1 MSLGKVRS
9 VQFAGQFY
17 SADSTRLQH
26 DLKYFFDS
34 VQADSYF
41 KKFSNLRVLLVPH
54 AAYSYSGQV
63 AAYGYSQVN
72 PQRIKRVILL
82 GVAHADFADRACL
95 STAEA
100 WQSPLGQ
107 VKLDVQMLNRLAA
120 SADFEFDDEVHQHEH
135 SLEAQLPFLQTVL
148 TDEVKIVPILLGQI
162 ADNKLQ
168 SIAQILQKYLDAE
181 TLLVIST
188 DLAHYPPVDLAE
200 QADRETIEA
209 ILSGEVG
216 LFKSVVK
223 KIQPTQALQTRACA
237 QQAIEISL
245 RLAENWP
252 EKESRLL
259 RYANSAAVSGDTQR
273 VAGYAAMGIFSDNL
287 GVDNKARDEKQE
299 KILQKIALQA
309 IKKVVTG
316 QKVPDLSVN
325 EQNLVADLLKQKFG
339 VFVTLRKNGQLRG
352 CIGNVEP
359 EENLAVMLP
368 KMAQA
373 AAVDDTR
380 FEPVTAEELA
390 ALEIKVSVLSKP
402 REIQDINEIEL
413 GKHGVIVE
421 CDGRRG
427 VYLPE
432 VAIEQGF
439 SREELLDSLCQHKMG
454 LGKGCWRGGRV
465 LAFNVL

>member
-1 MSLGKVRS
+1 MSEGKIRS
-9 VQFAGQFY
+9 VQFANQFY
-17 SADSTRLQH
+17 PAGPERLQR
-26 DLKYFFDS
+26 DVDFFLEA
-34 VQADSYF
+34 VQADSHF

-54 AAYSYSGQV
+54 AGYPYSGQV
-63 AAYGYSQVN
+63 AAYGYSQLN
-72 PQRIKRVILL
+72 SQRIKRVILL

-100 WQSPLGQ
+100 WQTPLGQ
-107 VKLDVQMLNRLAA
+107 VKLDVQMLNSLAA
-120 SADFEFDDEVHQHEH
+120 LAEFEFNDEVHQHEH
-135 SLEAQLPFLQTVL
+135 SLEVQLPFLQTVL
-148 TDEVKIVPILLGQI
+148 TAEVKIAPILLGQI

-209 ILSGEVG
+209 ILSGEPG

-237 QQAIEISL
+237 QQAIEIGL

-252 EKESRLL
+252 EKEIRLL
-259 RYANSAAVSGDTQR
+259 RYANSATVSGDTQR
-273 VAGYAAMGIFSDNL
+273 VVGYAAMGIFSENLDADNQ
-287 GVDNKARDEKQE
+287 ARDEKRQ
-299 KILQKIALQA
+299 KILQKIAGQA

-316 QKVPDLSVN
+316 EKVQGLSVD
-325 EQNLVADLLKQKFG
+325 EQNLVTDLLKQKLG

-380 FEPVTAEELA
+380 FEPVKVEELTE
-390 ALEIKVSVLSKP
+390 LEIKVSLLSKP

-413 GKHGVIVE
+413 GKHGVILE

-454 LGKGCWRGGRV
+454 LKKGCWRGGRV
-465 LAFNVL
+465 FLIPGF